1 MLRPQPTQIR
11 LTINEYLTRG
21 QRREIFTTGNAY
33 RTHWTRL
40 MLLRLKELDHTG
52 LRDND
57 ILTTLQEEF
66 GGPDAVEEIRQERAL
81 LSTGKTTSLW

>member
-1 MLRPQPTQIR
+1 MLRPRPTQIR
-11 LTINEYLTRG
+11 LTINEYLTRD
-21 QRREIFTTGNAY
+21 QRREIFTTGYAY

-52 LRDND
+52 LCDND